1 MRQSILI
8 VDDQPANLVALES
21 VLSALNVDVVSATSG
36 QAALGI
42 LLKQPVALVL
52 LDVQMP
58 GMDGFEVATLM
69 RQRSKTRHIPIIFL
83 TAINKDDEHVFK
95 GYESG
100 GVDFIFKPVD
110 PHMLVSKVRIFLEL
124 DQRQKQ
130 LEEAM
135 RRLDQLKTSNE
146 ILLRSVGEGIIGVSH
161 EGVITFVNP
170 AVEAI
175 LSFAAAEL
183 IGQPVYKTV
192 IVSAQQGE
200 NASWEESRI
209 FTSCAGGKAYHTDV
223 GVFRAAGNRV
233 IPVEYTSSPMHA
245 PTGKFDGV
253 VIVFKDITERRK
265 IEEKL
270 NYMAQYD
277 ALTGLGNR
285 NLFSNALNNAI
296 TYSRHNQMP
305 FALLFMDLDR
315 FKQVNDTL
323 GHDAGDILLK
333 EVANRIRLCIRDAD
347 ILCRIGGDEF
357 TLILTGNSVE
367 TAAQRVSEKLINELS
382 RSFEISGQEIYV
394 GGSIGIV
401 YYPEMGND
409 ANELIKNADMAMYQ
423 AKHEGRNR
431 YKVFDPNMKTQIE
444 ETMALEVELRRAV
457 ESMDFFVH
465 YQPKFDMIDGQ
476 IIGVEALIRWRIG
489 QRMISPA
496 AFIPIAE
503 ETGLIS
509 SIGRWVFETACS
521 QLRVWNEKYR
531 LPEGFRVSVNMSVH
545 QLHDPHMVSLV
556 HKIIEQRK
564 VDHALMEIEITESL
578 FFERTQEAVARLESL
593 RKLGIGI
600 ALDDFGTGYS
610 SLSYLAKLPL
620 TVLKIDKA
628 FVDEIQSP
636 QGIAIISAVVAL
648 ARGLNIDVVAEGVE
662 TSEQVDR
669 LVQLGCRFAQGYYF
683 SRPLSVDAL
692 EALFEEKFSPMN
704 GLAANDR

>member
-1 MRQSILI
+1 MKQSVLI

-21 VLSALNVDVVSATSG
+21 VLAQLNVDIISATSG
-36 QAALGI
+36 QAALSI

-69 RQRSKTRHIPIIFL
+69 RQRNKTRHIPIIFL

-161 EGVITFVNP
+161 EGVITFANP

-175 LSFAAAEL
+175 LGFANVEL
-183 IGQPVYKTV
+183 IGQPIYSAV
-192 IVSAQQGE
+192 IVSAHQTE
-200 NASWEESRI
+200 HPCWEESRI
-209 FTSCAGGKAYHTDV
+209 FTSCATGKAYHTDV
-223 GVFRAAGNRV
+223 GVFRAVNNRV
-233 IPVEYTSSPMHA
+233 IPVEYTSSPMHS
-245 PTGKFDGV
+245 PMGKFDGV

-285 NLFSNALNNAI
+285 NLFSSALNNAI
-296 TYSRHNQMP
+296 TYSRHNQTP

-323 GHDAGDILLK
+323 GHDAGDLLLK
-333 EVANRIRLCIRDAD
+333 EVATRIRHCIRDAD

-357 TLILTGNSVE
+357 TLILTGSSVE
-367 TAAQRVSEKLINELS
+367 HAALRVSEKLINELS
-382 RSFEISGQEIYV
+382 RSFEIYGQELYV

-465 YQPKFDMIDGQ
+465 YQPKVDMITGQ
-476 IIGVEALIRWRIG
+476 IIGVEALIRWRVG

-503 ETGLIS
+503 ETGLIN
-509 SIGRWVFETACS
+509 SIGRWVFETASS
-521 QLRVWNEKYR
+521 QLRAWSEKYC
-531 LPEGFRVSVNMSVH
+531 LPEGFRVSVNMSVQ
-545 QLHDPHMVSLV
+545 QLHDPHLVSIL
-556 HKIIEQRK
+556 HKIIDQRQLE
-564 VDHALMEIEITESL
+564 HGLMEIEITESL

-593 RKLGIGI
+593 RKLGMGI

-628 FVDEIQSP
+628 FVDEIQTP

-648 ARGLNIDVVAEGVE
+648 ARGLDIDVVAEGVE
-662 TSEQVDR
+662 TSEQVER
-669 LVQLGCRFAQGYYF
+669 LVELGCRYAQGYYF
-683 SRPLSVDAL
+683 SRPLSV
-692 EALFEEKFSPMN
+692 EALDTLFDEKFTIKRPTH
-704 GLAANDR
+704 

>member
-209 FTSCAGGKAYHTDV
+209 FTSCAGGKAYHT
-223 GVFRAAGNRV
+223 
-233 IPVEYTSSPMHA
+233 E
-245 PTGKFDGV
+245 
-253 VIVFKDITERRK
+253 
-265 IEEKL
+265 
-270 NYMAQYD
+270 
-277 ALTGLGNR
+277 
-285 NLFSNALNNAI
+285 
-296 TYSRHNQMP
+296 
-305 FALLFMDLDR
+305 
-315 FKQVNDTL
+315 
-323 GHDAGDILLK
+323 
-333 EVANRIRLCIRDAD
+333 
-347 ILCRIGGDEF
+347 
-357 TLILTGNSVE
+357 
-367 TAAQRVSEKLINELS
+367 
-382 RSFEISGQEIYV
+382 
-394 GGSIGIV
+394 
-401 YYPEMGND
+401 
-409 ANELIKNADMAMYQ
+409 
-423 AKHEGRNR
+423 
-431 YKVFDPNMKTQIE
+431 
-444 ETMALEVELRRAV
+444 
-457 ESMDFFVH
+457 
-465 YQPKFDMIDGQ
+465 
-476 IIGVEALIRWRIG
+476 
-489 QRMISPA
+489 
-496 AFIPIAE
+496 
-503 ETGLIS
+503 
-509 SIGRWVFETACS
+509 
-521 QLRVWNEKYR
+521 
-531 LPEGFRVSVNMSVH
+531 
-545 QLHDPHMVSLV
+545 
-556 HKIIEQRK
+556 
-564 VDHALMEIEITESL
+564 
-578 FFERTQEAVARLESL
+578 
-593 RKLGIGI
+593 
-600 ALDDFGTGYS
+600 
-610 SLSYLAKLPL
+610 
-620 TVLKIDKA
+620 
-628 FVDEIQSP
+628 
-636 QGIAIISAVVAL
+636 
-648 ARGLNIDVVAEGVE
+648 
-662 TSEQVDR
+662 
-669 LVQLGCRFAQGYYF
+669 
-683 SRPLSVDAL
+683 
-692 EALFEEKFSPMN
+692 
-704 GLAANDR
+704 